1 MKKKKSATA
10 NQEKNKTI
18 YLLVGLA
25 LSMAISIEWLEWG
38 NGSLNNQYIKSSV
51 LSFIDDEMVV
61 ELKTQPAPSPPKPR
75 PVVSNPVIVE
85 DDSPVKTEQ
94 PVEKKIINT
103 ITIKKELYNETDDDE
118 LELEDL
124 DFEWDVVQQMPSF
137 PGGEKNLFK
146 FLKNNT
152 DYPEISRQNGRQGK
166 VIASFVVEKDGSI
179 SDIKILKG
187 VDQYIDQ
194 ESIKVIKAM
203 PKWKPGKQMGKKVR
217 VRQILPL
224 KFTLMY

>member
-1 MKKKKSATA
+1 MSCLAPHCT
-10 NQEKNKTI
+10 QMPIFQKNPN
-18 YLLVGLA
+18 LGFDCNAMV
-25 LSMAISIEWLEWG
+25 
-38 NGSLNNQYIKSSV
+38 V
-51 LSFIDDEMVV
+51 LSLYKKTQIGYTQYVDNDDGSDNGGLLGKRQNQDLPRDSQKQKRMRMQKRNIMEMEDDE
-61 ELKTQPAPSPPKPR
+61 
-75 PVVSNPVIVE
+75 
-85 DDSPVKTEQ
+85 
-94 PVEKKIINT
+94 
-103 ITIKKELYNETDDDE
+103 DDD
-118 LELEDL
+118 LEFEDL

-152 DYPEISRQNGRQGK
+152 NYPELSRQRGTQGK

>member
-1 MKKKKSATA
+1 MKKKKSAKA

-18 YLLVGLA
+18 YLLIGLA

-38 NGSLNNQYIKSSV
+38 SGSLNNQHIKSSV

-61 ELKTQPAPSPPKPR
+61 ELKTQPAPAPPKPR
-75 PVVSNPVIVE
+75 PVVSNPVIIE

-103 ITIKKELYNETDDDE
+103 ITVKKELYNETDDDE

-137 PGGEKNLFK
+137 PGGEINLFK

-152 DYPEISRQNGRQGK
+152 NYPELSRQRGTQGK